1 MNIHMPFNQAIL
13 LLGIYPRGKKKKKAY
28 VYTEAYTQIFI
39 TNIFVT
45 PENWKQPSIHQRV
58 KKETNPDVAI
68 Q

>member
-1 MNIHMPFNQAIL
+1 MPFNQAIP
-13 LLGIYPRGKKKKKAY
+13 LLGIYPKEKKKKAY

>member
-13 LLGIYPRGKKKKKAY
+13 LLGIYPRGKKKAY

-45 PENWKQPSIHQRV
+45 PKN
-58 KKETNPDVAI
+58 
-68 Q
+68 